1 MEAVMSVSDW
11 TGGLIDWRGELS
23 ALKVRMGAVLG
34 RRELRATGAA
44 FLDGLLSDAERKTG
58 WMLSEQAGHG
68 APYRV
73 QSLLGRSRWD
83 ADRLRDLVRDY
94 AFEAL
99 GDSDGVLVVDETG
112 FVKKGEHSVGVARQY
127 TGTAGRIENAQV
139 GVFLCYASRHGSALI
154 DRRLYLP
161 ASWAKDEAR
170 RARAAVPVDAA
181 FSSKLA
187 MAREMI
193 AAALDAGAEA
203 GAPCRFVLADAL
215 YGSDSSLRRMLE
227 ERAQAY
233 VLAVRSNYTLR
244 FLIREGLIQTDP
256 AELAQDLPA
265 EDWQPLAA
273 GEGSKGMR
281 LYDWAC
287 IRMPWSAPEGF
298 ARFLLFRRSRRQ
310 AGKYAFY
317 FVFAPDQ
324 TSLAEMAGTAGLR
337 WTIEEAFQRAKDDLG
352 LDHCEA
358 RSWHGW
364 HRHMTLVM
372 LAAAFLAKLTAQW
385 RNAAHK
391 PNERSPTKRSTTE
404 PLAA

>member
-170 RARAAVPVDAA
+170 RAACWRSALKPMCWRSARTTPCA
-181 FSSKLA
+181 F
-187 MAREMI
+187 
-193 AAALDAGAEA
+193 
-203 GAPCRFVLADAL
+203 
-215 YGSDSSLRRMLE
+215 
-227 ERAQAY
+227 
-233 VLAVRSNYTLR
+233 
-244 FLIREGLIQTDP
+244 
-256 AELAQDLPA
+256 
-265 EDWQPLAA
+265 
-273 GEGSKGMR
+273 
-281 LYDWAC
+281 
-287 IRMPWSAPEGF
+287 
-298 ARFLLFRRSRRQ
+298 
-310 AGKYAFY
+310 
-317 FVFAPDQ
+317 
-324 TSLAEMAGTAGLR
+324 
-337 WTIEEAFQRAKDDLG
+337 
-352 LDHCEA
+352 
-358 RSWHGW
+358 
-364 HRHMTLVM
+364 
-372 LAAAFLAKLTAQW
+372 
-385 RNAAHK
+385 
-391 PNERSPTKRSTTE
+391 
-404 PLAA
+404 